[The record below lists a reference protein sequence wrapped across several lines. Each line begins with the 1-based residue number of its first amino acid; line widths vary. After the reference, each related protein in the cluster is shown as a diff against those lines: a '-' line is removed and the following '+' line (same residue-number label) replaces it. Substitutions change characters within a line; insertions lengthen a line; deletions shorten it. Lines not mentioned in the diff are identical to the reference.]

1 MSGKEA
7 DADGSKEEV
16 YVACN
21 IQAEGSIVAGAT
33 QEVLCGG

>member
-1 MSGKEA
+1 MSGMEA

-16 YVACN
+16 YVACD
-21 IQAEGSIVAGAT
+21 IQAEGSVVAGAT